1 MPEDNQILEESKD
14 EEQKENQIADE
25 ESKEPQR
32 PSVHQVNSN
41 NQSLIDSFVG
51 KYKTEKDLKIGDR
64 QLSDLIET
72 CEKNNKKYLNV
83 KKFENQC

>member
-1 MPEDNQILEESKD
+1 MEEAQAGGS
-14 EEQKENQIADE
+14 
-25 ESKEPQR
+25 PL
-32 PSVHQVNSN
+32 V
-41 NQSLIDSFVG
+41 DSFVG
-51 KYKTEKDLKIGDR
+51 RYKTEKELRIGDR